1 MQWIDIDGSVIVGA
15 QGIANNA
22 HIPVEDIAQV
32 LQGKSSADMSRLVFR
47 DPNHFRAGKLHRH
60 TPQWLSLI
68 DDLNDDRFSEV
79 RDWITNGVDVTK
91 FFRPFTGSY
100 KGKNYECSTP
110 LRCVVPNHMSCKPFT
125 SFISNTLINRLRSGA
140 ISLWGKV
147 GQCTPPHLV
156 LPLTVEPSKPRLSVT
171 MTDFLIFGLKTVHF
185 PWIVSNICPSM
196 FIKAFTRQC
205 VTTSQ
210 DTIT

>member
-22 HIPVEDIAQV
+22 HIPVEDIALV
-32 LQGKSSADMSRLVFR
+32 LQGKSLADMSRLVFR

-91 FFRPFTGSY
+91 FFRPF
-100 KGKNYECSTP
+100 KGVVTKERFTSAV
-110 LRCVVPNHMSCKPFT
+110 LHCVVFSPITCHANRLPHLYLIRSWTVCVLGLFPCGVKSENAPLPT
-125 SFISNTLINRLRSGA
+125 SFY
-140 ISLWGKV
+140 
-147 GQCTPPHLV
+147 PPL
-156 LPLTVEPSKPRLSVT
+156 
-171 MTDFLIFGLKTVHF
+171 
-185 PWIVSNICPSM
+185 
-196 FIKAFTRQC
+196 
-205 VTTSQ
+205 
-210 DTIT
+210 